1 MIDWFLTRI
10 LQKKALKKIVNPHK
24 GKYVSLSDAGMVGF
38 IVNAEIQGSA
48 EAVND
53 LKWELQKRRINY
65 KGICVDLRK
74 SPRGEAGFLST
85 PFMSIIHRDNL
96 NWYGVPDEKI
106 VTEFI
111 TDHFDIL
118 IDLTAG
124 KRLFAVDYIL
134 ARTDASFRIGISSSS
149 PSPYDMFVSM
159 GGDGAIKPD
168 ELMKNILIYLTTIHT
183 DSTK

>member
-1 MIDWFLTRI
+1 MKIRI
-10 LQKKALKKIVNPHK
+10 VGHNM
-24 GKYVSLSDAGMVGF
+24 KYE
-38 IVNAEIQGSA
+38 AECITM
-48 EAVND
+48 
-53 LKWELQKRRINY
+53 L
-65 KGICVDLRK
+65 
-74 SPRGEAGFLST
+74 F
-85 PFMSIIHRDNL
+85 F
-96 NWYGVPDEKI
+96 PDEKI

-183 DSTK
+183 DSKK